1 MLFGEVIPVVIPIA
15 CGDREQATVGVAQ
28 RDPGAVVVALDGRD
42 DAAAEPGGL
51 LDGGFDIG
59 DAEVHM
65 PTGADLRVGSRFDRT
80 SGQPRHGA
88 AGMAQDHMIVFVGH
102 LAAVGSFAGPV
113 ENFGVE
119 DGRVEGISGTQLQ
132 PGRRFV
138 PALTPVGNDPACPDA
153 EGSAVTVCGKSGPAG
168 TETQRADRDRGAAL
182 PNARCGRVRVVDGEV
197 GANAT
202 ATAKRPASA
211 PMPATGAP
219 SRNATENSSPSRVGP
234 NSQPN
239 TAP

>member
-80 SGQPRHGA
+80 SGQPRHGV

-102 LAAVGSFAGPV
+102 LAAVGSLAGPV
-113 ENFGVE
+113 GSSQA
-119 DGRVEGISGTQLQ
+119 GALSRPRLQSGMTL
-132 PGRRFV
+132 
-138 PALTPVGNDPACPDA
+138 PA
-153 EGSAVTVCGKSGPAG
+153 
-168 TETQRADRDRGAAL
+168 Q
-182 PNARCGRVRVVDGEV
+182 
-197 GANAT
+197 
-202 ATAKRPASA
+202 
-211 PMPATGAP
+211 MPKAAP
-219 SRNATENSSPSRVGP
+219 SRSAARAARPVPKLSGPTATVALRSRMRAAAA
-234 NSQPN
+234 SALS
-239 TAP
+239 TAK